1 MLEYDKIDV
10 SQRIDV
16 NETNASKEC
25 NIYHY
30 WYFLD
35 KGFKFEPYLC
45 NGSHDL
51 MQKAVNFNDV
61 AIFSFKVSDYRIHFW
76 YMRKNE
82 AISITKNSDLN
93 EESDFFCC
101 INIRRNYC
109 ILTQKSLLEQAKEC
123 YENNKKDCKSN
134 QKINIDNYLMKKK
147 T

>member
-10 SQRIDV
+10 SQGIDV

-30 WYFLD
+30 WYFLN

-51 MQKAVNFNDV
+51 MKKLWTLMILLF
-61 AIFSFKVSDYRIHFW
+61 FFFKVSDYRIHFW
-76 YMRKNE
+76 YMRKDE

-101 INIRRNYC
+101 INIRRNHC
-109 ILTQKSLLEQAKEC
+109 ILTQKSLLEQAKE
-123 YENNKKDCKSN
+123 YYQNNKKYCKR
-134 QKINIDNYLMKKK
+134 NIDNYLMKKK